1 MIDDPTEEF
10 IVSFDD
16 GSVDKVKKMEVTVKV
31 NEKKVEYETT
41 YGVSEMIME
50 IKELKVTEPVNFE
63 ICLRSN

>member
-1 MIDDPTEEF
+1 
-10 IVSFDD
+10 
-16 GSVDKVKKMEVTVKV
+16 MEVTVKV
-31 NEKKVEYETT
+31 DGKKVEYETT